1 MTIGGFRAA
10 TSVLLWPQPQR
21 LRKPTPPS
29 LGTVSRAAGRN
40 EARRPVVTAD
50 LPGTPEQETDAE
62 MTAVTHSSTEPPST
76 PPRAGRRVRAGK
88 IVANLSTAA
97 LYEAALRDGEG
108 MIAAEGPLVVSTGT
122 HTGRSPK
129 DKFIVREPSSEA
141 NIWWGDVNHEISQEH
156 YDRLRNRLMAY
167 VADRRLYSQDLF
179 IGAHPKHRRSL
190 RVYTETAWA
199 SIFARNLF
207 RRPTAEE
214 LGSFA
219 PNFTILDVPSF
230 EADPATEGTR
240 TGTAILVHL
249 QRMEIIIV
257 GTMYAGEIKKSAFTV
272 MNYLMPDEGV
282 LPMHSSVNVGEA
294 GDSVVFFG
302 LSGTGKTTL
311 SADPQRSLIGDDEHG
326 WGSDYVFNFEGGCY
340 AKTIRLS
347 PMYEPD
353 IFATT
358 RRFGTI
364 LENVDIDP
372 ATRELDLD
380 SERLT
385 ENTRGAYPLHFIGN
399 ADPTGIAGTPRNVVF
414 LTADAFGVLPPISRL
429 TREQAAY
436 HFISGYTAKLAG
448 TEIGVKEPSATFS
461 AGFGAPF
468 LPRHPGVYAEELM
481 DRLEKFNVPVWLVN
495 TGWTGGPY
503 GTGERMNINYTRN
516 MVRAA
521 LDGSLDDVPTVTDP
535 VFRVAVPTAVPGVPA
550 EVLVPRNTWTDTAAY
565 DAAARR
571 IAAMFHANFEAYA
584 SGVSK
589 AVRDAGPIQAD
600 AAGDVPVSAP
610 GEG

>member
-1 MTIGGFRAA
+1 MSTA
-10 TSVLLWPQPQR
+10 TVPGSAR
-21 LRKPTPPS
+21 S
-29 LGTVSRAAGRN
+29 LARPGR
-40 EARRPVVTAD
+40 T
-50 LPGTPEQETDAE
+50 
-62 MTAVTHSSTEPPST
+62 
-76 PPRAGRRVRAGK
+76 
-88 IVANLSTAA
+88 NLSTAE
-97 LYEAALRDGEG
+97 LYELALHEGEG
-108 MIAAEGPLVVSTGT
+108 VLAANGPLVVRTGK

-129 DKFIVREPSSEA
+129 DKFIVVEPTSESKV
-141 NIWWGDVNHEISQEH
+141 WWGDVNHPVSEEH
-156 YDRLRNRLMAY
+156 YDRLRARLLKY
-167 VADRRLYSQDLF
+167 VAERDLYRQDMF
-179 IGAHPKHRRSL
+179 IGAHEAHRRSL

-207 RRPTAEE
+207 RRPTQEQLARFE
-214 LGSFA
+214 
-219 PNFTILDVPSF
+219 PNFTIIDVPSF
-230 EADPATEGTR
+230 QADPDTEGTR

-249 QRMEIIIV
+249 QRMEVIIV

-282 LPMHSSVNVGEA
+282 LPMHSSVNVGKA

-311 SADPQRSLIGDDEHG
+311 SADPLRSLIGDDEHG

-353 IFATT
+353 IFAATK
-358 RRFGTI
+358 RFGTI
-364 LENVDIDP
+364 LENVDIEP
-372 ATRELDLD
+372 ITRELNLD
-380 SERLT
+380 SERFT
-385 ENTRGAYPLHFIGN
+385 ENTRGAYPLNFIGN
-399 ADPTGIAGTPRNVVF
+399 ADPTGVAGTPRNVVF

-468 LPRHPGVYAEELM
+468 LPRHPGVYAHMLM
-481 DRLEKFNVPVWLVN
+481 DRLEQWDVPVWLVN

-503 GTGERMNINYTRN
+503 GVGQRMNINHTRN

-521 LDGSLDDVPTVTDP
+521 LNGELANVPTIVDP
-535 VFRVAVPTAVPGVPA
+535 IFRVAVPTAVPGVPS
-550 EVLVPRNTWTDTAAY
+550 EVLTPRNTWPDPAAY
-565 DAAARR
+565 DTAARR
-571 IAAMFHANFEAYA
+571 IAHMFHENFEAYA
-584 SGVSK
+584 DGVSE
-589 AVRDAGPIQAD
+589 AVRAAGPIAAED
-600 AAGDVPVSAP
+600 AGEVRMSAP